1 MANNI
6 EASVYL
12 KRTPEMIAAIAQ
24 PIRKTIE
31 KKFSAQLERL
41 QQRQKTAES
50 IAREI
55 LRNTNE
61 AASKEHKS
69 FLPITQKAFL
79 NGDSVDSATVR
90 SPEEVKAVKKK
101 LRSAGK
107 AAEKEN
113 CALAIPD
120 AKPILEFFADHTA
133 NSADETERQE
143 RELHARFRVEHTPSL
158 LVQTLRQIAG
168 TIVSERIPTAG
179 QAVSPRGM
187 LLGVY
192 DL

>member
-6 EASVYL
+6 ETTTYL

-24 PIRKTIE
+24 PIRKTIP
-31 KKFSAQLERL
+31 KKFPAQCERL
-41 QQRQKTAES
+41 EHRQKTGER

-55 LRNTNE
+55 LSNTND
-61 AASKEHKS
+61 AASAENKS
-69 FLPITQKAFL
+69 FLPITQNAFL
-79 NGDSVDSATVR
+79 NGDSVNSATVR

-101 LRSAGK
+101 LRSAAK

-133 NSADETERQE
+133 NTADEIERQE
-143 RELHARFRVEHTPSL
+143 RELHARFRVEYTPSL

-168 TIVSERIPTAG
+168 SIVSERIPTAG
-179 QAVSPRGM
+179 QAVSPKAM

-192 DL
+192 DV